1 MSAIARRVSTRSR
14 NRTVLVL
21 PSSSDRDA
29 DVQLEDLVS
38 PPPAR
43 ASERIRAR
51 GVVAIRGRRVRVS
64 NPRAARIQSSAPVVI
79 PGQPATPPPIVVPSP
94 RPLPRVRIVGP
105 RGGRRPQARRHN
117 SPPPPPTP
125 PRRVERVNAVPLVDI
140 RGTPA
145 QPVANELV
153 PLVKGNFECVVC
165 MEFLSAP
172 ATIMENNQNQPNAA
186 DNPGVQG
193 GFPELGV
200 FAINL
205 LAEFNGDMNIDHH
218 HHMAYANFPR
228 PGRRSTVNLA
238 QINPLDVM
246 TTPCG
251 HMYHAYCIQK
261 WFAEQG

>member
-14 NRTVLVL
+14 NRTVLT
-21 PSSSDRDA
+21 SSSESDA
-29 DVQLEDLVS
+29 DVLLEDLVS

-43 ASERIRAR
+43 ASGRVRAR
-51 GVVAIRGRRVRVS
+51 GVVPIRGRRARVS
-64 NPRAARIQSSAPVVI
+64 NPRAARIQAPAPVVI
-79 PGQPATPPPIVVPSP
+79 PGQPATPPPIVVASP
-94 RPLPRVRIVGP
+94 RPPPRVRRAGP
-105 RGGRRPQARRHN
+105 RGGRRPQARSHN
-117 SPPPPPTP
+117 SPPAPPPPTP

-140 RGTPA
+140 SGTPA
-145 QPVANELV
+145 PPVAKEVV
-153 PLVKGNFECVVC
+153 PAVKGSFECVVC
-165 MEFLSAP
+165 MECLSAP

-186 DNPGVQG
+186 DNPGAQG

-205 LAEFNGDMNIDHH
+205 IAEFNGDINIENPI
-218 HHMAYANFPR
+218 YANFPR

-238 QINPLDVM
+238 QINPRDIM